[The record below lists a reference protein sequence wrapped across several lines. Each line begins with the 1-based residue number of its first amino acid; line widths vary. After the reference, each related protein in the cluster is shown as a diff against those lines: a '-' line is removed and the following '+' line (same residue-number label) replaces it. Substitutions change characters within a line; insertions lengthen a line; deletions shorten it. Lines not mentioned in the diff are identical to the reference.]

1 MSEINAIHV
10 LNIPRQ
16 DYVYPSQGKS
26 FENRYLIIDG
36 ANQNQPYLISQQFVL
51 SSNVSFAPYPK
62 EHSNASHGSNFTI
75 VRIKQG

>member
-36 ANQNQPYLISQQFVL
+36 ANQNQPYVISQQFVL
-51 SSNVSFAPYPK
+51 VMFHLHLTQRNIPMPHLAQIAP
-62 EHSNASHGSNFTI
+62 
-75 VRIKQG
+75 